1 MGMKRKYVAVLMG
14 IMVATTS
21 VPTMVYAEDSKTEAA
36 ADAVDTT
43 DESVEADA
51 SGESSDESQENQES
65 QENVVLG
72 EVKSVSVS
80 DSEITIAVGTMKEMG
95 QPGDDGQNGGE
106 PNSQGGEA
114 PSDQDGEAPEKPEG
128 DNQDGEAPSMLDLTG
143 EEQTITVTADTV
155 ITKQAGGMQPGGDG
169 QNSDAPEKPEG
180 DDQSAD
186 SSDGE
191 APEKPEG
198 DDQSA
203 DSSDGGAPEKS
214 EGDDQ
219 SADSSDGGAPEK
231 SEGDDQSAD
240 SSDGEAPEKPDGDA
254 RDGGAP
260 EENGQSAEAEEIS
273 LSDIQEGDTVSVTL
287 DEDGNAASITVMSME
302 MGGQGGP
309 GGDGQ
314 GAPGQGGPGGQS
326 QGVDSYTA
334 VNEYIEDT
342 TVSNETIESTGT
354 DENAAL
360 ISSGANVTLDNDT
373 ITRTS
378 ADSQGGDNSS
388 FYGVGAAVLATDGT
402 AYVKDGS
409 VTTDAAGG
417 AGLFAYGDGTVYAS
431 DTTVKTAQDTSGGVH
446 VAGGGTLYGWNLDVE
461 TNGESSAAIRSD
473 RGGGTMVIDGGNYV
487 SNGVGSPAIYSTA
500 DIAVSNATL
509 TANGSEA
516 VCIEGLNSIHLYDCD
531 LTGNMSDL
539 DQNDNTWT
547 VILYQSMSGD
557 SEVGNS
563 TFQMD
568 GGSLTSENGG
578 VFYTTNTEST
588 ITLNNVDINYNDENE
603 FFLQCT
609 GNTNQ
614 RGWGQSG
621 ANGAD
626 CHFTGISQDMQGNV
640 IWDSISDLDFYL
652 TDGSSLTGAVVDDE
666 SYAGEGGEGYCNVY
680 VSADS
685 TWTVTGD
692 STVSSL
698 ENEGTIV
705 DSNGKTVTIQGTDGT
720 VYVQGDSEYTITT
733 GSYSDTADM
742 SGATAIQD
750 QSVYTVEKPDQL

>member
-1 MGMKRKYVAVLMG
+1 MGMKRRYLAVLMG
-14 IMVATTS
+14 VMVATTS
-21 VPTMVYAEDSKTEAA
+21 VPAMVYAENVKTERA
-36 ADAVDTT
+36 AD
-43 DESVEADA
+43 EA
-51 SGESSDESQENQES
+51 SDESSEKADGSDENAQSDEAE
-65 QENVVLG
+65 ENVVLG
-72 EVKSVSVS
+72 EVKSVS
-80 DSEITIAVGTMKEMG
+80 DTEITIAVGTMKEMG
-95 QPGDDGQNGGE
+95 QPGGNGQGQTITITENTVITKQSGGMQQGQTGGDGQNGG
-106 PNSQGGEA
+106 
-114 PSDQDGEAPEKPEG
+114 
-128 DNQDGEAPSMLDLTG
+128 
-143 EEQTITVTADTV
+143 V
-155 ITKQAGGMQPGGDG
+155 
-169 QNSDAPEKPEG
+169 
-180 DDQSAD
+180 
-186 SSDGE
+186 
-191 APEKPEG
+191 
-198 DDQSA
+198 
-203 DSSDGGAPEKS
+203 
-214 EGDDQ
+214 
-219 SADSSDGGAPEK
+219 
-231 SEGDDQSAD
+231 
-240 SSDGEAPEKPDGDA
+240 PEKPDG
-254 RDGGAP
+254 
-260 EENGQSAEAEEIS
+260 NGQGAEAEEIS
-273 LSDIQEGDTVSVTL
+273 LSDIQEGDIVSITL

-302 MGGQGGP
+302 MS
-309 GGDGQ
+309 
-314 GAPGQGGPGGQS
+314 GQS

-334 VNEYIEDT
+334 VNEYTEDT
-342 TVSNETIESTGT
+342 TVSGETLESTGT

-360 ISSGANVTLDNDT
+360 ISSGASVTLDNDT

-378 ADSQGGDNSS
+378 DSSTGGDNSS

-431 DTTVKTAQDTSGGVH
+431 GTTVKTTQDTSGGVH
-446 VAGGGTLYGWNLDVE
+446 VAGGGTLYGWDLDVE

-500 DIAVSNATL
+500 DIAVSNASL

-588 ITLNNVDINYNDENE
+588 ITLSNVDINYNDDNE

-652 TDGSSLTGAVVDDE
+652 TEGSSLTGAVVDDE
-666 SYAGEGGEGYCNVY
+666 TYAGEGGGGYCNIY
-680 VSADS
+680 VSSDS
-685 TWTVTGD
+685 TW
-692 STVSSL
+692 
-698 ENEGTIV
+698 NC
-705 DSNGKTVTIQGTDGT
+705 NW
-720 VYVQGDSEYTITT
+720 
-733 GSYSDTADM
+733 
-742 SGATAIQD
+742 
-750 QSVYTVEKPDQL
+750 

>member
-1 MGMKRKYVAVLMG
+1 MGMKRRYLAVLMG

-21 VPTMVYAEDSKTEAA
+21 VPAMVYAEDSKTEAA
-36 ADAVDTT
+36 ADAA
-43 DESVEADA
+43 DESGEADA
-51 SGESSDESQENQES
+51 SGEKGDESQENA
-65 QENVVLG
+65 VLG
-72 EVKSVSVS
+72 EVKSVS

-95 QPGDDGQNGGE
+95 QPGGDGQDGGAPDGNG
-106 PNSQGGEA
+106 QG
-114 PSDQDGEAPEKPEG
+114 
-128 DNQDGEAPSMLDLTG
+128 GEAPSMLDLTG
-143 EEQTITVTADTV
+143 EEQTITITADTV
-155 ITKQAGGMQPGGDG
+155 LTKQAGGMQPGGDG
-169 QNSDAPEKPEG
+169 QNGGAPDGQPG
-180 DDQSAD
+180 GNGQ
-186 SSDGE
+186 DGE

-203 DSSDGGAPEKS
+203 DPSDGADDSRSEDNGDAADATGDNQNGEAPE
-214 EGDDQ
+214 E
-219 SADSSDGGAPEK
+219 P
-231 SEGDDQSAD
+231 
-240 SSDGEAPEKPDGDA
+240 DGEAQDGEASEKPDGDQN
-254 RDGGAP
+254 GGAP
-260 EENGQSAEAEEIS
+260 DGDGQSAEAEEIS
-273 LSDIQEGDTVSVTL
+273 LFDIQEGDIVSITL

-302 MGGQGGP
+302 MGGQGQP

-334 VNEYIEDT
+334 ANEYTEDT

-402 AYVKDGS
+402 AYVKEGS

-431 DTTVKTAQDTSGGVH
+431 GTTVKTTQDTSGGVH
-446 VAGGGTLYGWNLDVE
+446 VAGGGTLYGWDLNVE

-473 RGGGTMVIDGGNYV
+473 RGGGTMVIDGGTYV

-500 DIAVSNATL
+500 DIAVSNANL

-516 VCIEGLNSIHLYDCD
+516 ICIEGLNSIHLYDCD

-563 TFQMD
+563 TFQMN

-588 ITLNNVDINYNDENE
+588 ITLSNVDITYNDDNE

-640 IWDSISDLDFYL
+640 IWDSISNLDFYL
-652 TDGSSLTGAVVDDE
+652 TEGSSLTGAVVDNE
-666 SYAGEGGEGYCNVY
+666 SYAGEGGAGYCNVY

-698 ENEGTIV
+698 ENEGTII
-705 DSNGKTVTIQGTDGT
+705 DSEGKTVTIQGTDGT
-720 VYVQGDSEYTITT
+720 VYVQGDSGYTITT
-733 GSYSDTADM
+733 GSYSDTADL
-742 SGATAIQD
+742 SRATAIQD
-750 QSVYTVEKPDQL
+750 QSAYTVE

>member
-1 MGMKRKYVAVLMG
+1 MGMKRRYLAVLMG

-21 VPTMVYAEDSKTEAA
+21 VPAMVYAEDSKTETA
-36 ADAVDTT
+36 ADAAN
-43 DESVEADA
+43 DESGEAA
-51 SGESSDESQENQES
+51 ASDENGDES

-72 EVKSVSVS
+72 EVKSVS

-95 QPGDDGQNGGE
+95 QPGGDGQNGGA
-106 PNSQGGEA
+106 PDGNGQG
-114 PSDQDGEAPEKPEG
+114 
-128 DNQDGEAPSMLDLTG
+128 GEAPSMLDLTG
-143 EEQTITVTADTV
+143 EEQTITITADTV
-155 ITKQAGGMQPGGDG
+155 ITKQASGMQPGGDG
-169 QNSDAPEKPEG
+169 QNGGASEKPEG
-180 DDQSAD
+180 DGQNSD
-186 SSDGE
+186 SSDG
-191 APEKPEG
+191 ASDSQDAA
-198 DDQSA
+198 DDNQESENT
-203 DSSDGGAPEKS
+203 DS
-214 EGDDQ
+214 Q
-219 SADSSDGGAPEK
+219 
-231 SEGDDQSAD
+231 
-240 SSDGEAPEKPDGDA
+240 DGEEPEKPDG
-254 RDGGAP
+254 
-260 EENGQSAEAEEIS
+260 NGQSAEAEEIS
-273 LSDIQEGDTVSVTL
+273 LSDIQEGDIVSITL

-302 MGGQGGP
+302 MDGQGQS
-309 GGDGQ
+309 GGDEQ

-342 TVSNETIESTGT
+342 TISNETIESTGT

-360 ISSGANVTLDNDT
+360 ISSGASVTLDNDT

-378 ADSQGGDNSS
+378 EDSKGGDNSS

-431 DTTVKTAQDTSGGVH
+431 GTIVKTTQDTSGGVH
-446 VAGGGTLYGWNLDVE
+446 VAGGGTLYGWDLDVE

-500 DIAVSNATL
+500 DIAVSNASL

-578 VFYTTNTEST
+578 VFYTTNIEST

-621 ANGAD
+621 VNGAD
-626 CHFTGISQDMQGNV
+626 CHFTGISQDMQGDV

-652 TDGSSLTGAVVDDE
+652 TEGSSLTGAVVDDE

>member
-1 MGMKRKYVAVLMG
+1 MKRRYLAVLMG

-21 VPTMVYAEDSKTEAA
+21 VPAMVYAEDSKTETA
-36 ADAVDTT
+36 ADAAN
-43 DESVEADA
+43 DESGEAA
-51 SGESSDESQENQES
+51 ASDENGDES

-72 EVKSVSVS
+72 EVKSVS

-95 QPGDDGQNGGE
+95 QPGGDGQNGGA
-106 PNSQGGEA
+106 PDGNGQG
-114 PSDQDGEAPEKPEG
+114 
-128 DNQDGEAPSMLDLTG
+128 GEAPSMLDLTG
-143 EEQTITVTADTV
+143 EEQTITITADTV
-155 ITKQAGGMQPGGDG
+155 ITKQASGMQPGGDG
-169 QNSDAPEKPEG
+169 QNGGASEKPEG
-180 DDQSAD
+180 DGQNSD
-186 SSDGE
+186 SSDG
-191 APEKPEG
+191 ASDSQDAA
-198 DDQSA
+198 DDNQESENT
-203 DSSDGGAPEKS
+203 DS
-214 EGDDQ
+214 Q
-219 SADSSDGGAPEK
+219 
-231 SEGDDQSAD
+231 
-240 SSDGEAPEKPDGDA
+240 DGEEPEKPDG
-254 RDGGAP
+254 
-260 EENGQSAEAEEIS
+260 NGQSAEAEEIS
-273 LSDIQEGDTVSVTL
+273 LSDIQEGDIVSITL

-302 MGGQGGP
+302 M
-309 GGDGQ
+309 DGQ
-314 GAPGQGGPGGQS
+314 GQSGGDEQGAQGQGGPGGQS

-334 VNEYIEDT
+334 INEYIEDT

-417 AGLFAYGDGTVYAS
+417 AGLFAYDDGTVYAS
-431 DTTVKTAQDTSGGVH
+431 GTTVETTQDTSGGVH
-446 VAGGGTLYGWNLDVE
+446 VAGGGTLYGWDLDVE

-473 RGGGTMVIDGGNYV
+473 RGGGTMVLDGGNYV

-500 DIAVSNATL
+500 DIAVSNASL

-588 ITLNNVDINYNDENE
+588 ITLNNVDINYNDDNE

-621 ANGAD
+621 VNGAD
-626 CHFTGISQDMQGNV
+626 CHFTGISQDMQGDV

-652 TDGSSLTGAVVDDE
+652 TEGSSLTGAVVDDE

-680 VSADS
+680 ISADS

-733 GSYSDTADM
+733 GFYSDTADM

>member
-1 MGMKRKYVAVLMG
+1 MGMKRRYLAVLMG

-21 VPTMVYAEDSKTEAA
+21 VPAMVYAEDSKTETA
-36 ADAVDTT
+36 ADAAN
-43 DESVEADA
+43 DESGEADA
-51 SGESSDESQENQES
+51 SDENGDES

-72 EVKSVSVS
+72 EVKSVS

-95 QPGDDGQNGGE
+95 QPGGDGQNGGA
-106 PNSQGGEA
+106 PDGNGQG
-114 PSDQDGEAPEKPEG
+114 
-128 DNQDGEAPSMLDLTG
+128 GEAPSMLDLTG
-143 EEQTITVTADTV
+143 EEQTITITADTV
-155 ITKQAGGMQPGGDG
+155 ITKQASGMQPGGDG
-169 QNSDAPEKPEG
+169 QNGGASEKPEG
-180 DDQSAD
+180 DGQNSD
-186 SSDGE
+186 SSDG
-191 APEKPEG
+191 ASDSQDAA
-198 DDQSA
+198 DDNQESENT
-203 DSSDGGAPEKS
+203 DS
-214 EGDDQ
+214 Q
-219 SADSSDGGAPEK
+219 
-231 SEGDDQSAD
+231 
-240 SSDGEAPEKPDGDA
+240 DGEEPEKPDG
-254 RDGGAP
+254 
-260 EENGQSAEAEEIS
+260 NGQSAEAEEIS
-273 LSDIQEGDTVSVTL
+273 LSDIQEGDIVSITL

-302 MGGQGGP
+302 MDGQGQS
-309 GGDGQ
+309 GGDEQ

-431 DTTVKTAQDTSGGVH
+431 GTIVKTTQDTSGGVH
-446 VAGGGTLYGWNLDVE
+446 VAGGGTLYGWDLDVE

-487 SNGVGSPAIYSTA
+487 SNGVGSPAVYSTA

-516 VCIEGLNSIHLYDCD
+516 ICIEGLNSIHLYDCD

-588 ITLNNVDINYNDENE
+588 ITLNNVDINYNDDNE

-614 RGWGQSG
+614 RGWGQAG

-733 GSYSDTADM
+733 GSYSDTADL

>member
-21 VPTMVYAEDSKTEAA
+21 VPAMVYAEDSKTEVA
-36 ADAVDTT
+36 ADAADIT

-155 ITKQAGGMQPGGDG
+155 IAKQAGGMQPGGDG

-191 APEKPEG
+191 APEKP
-198 DDQSA
+198 
-203 DSSDGGAPEKS
+203 
-214 EGDDQ
+214 
-219 SADSSDGGAPEK
+219 
-231 SEGDDQSAD
+231 
-240 SSDGEAPEKPDGDA
+240 DGDA

-260 EENGQSAEAEEIS
+260 EENGQSAGAEEIS

-302 MGGQGGP
+302 MG
-309 GGDGQ
+309 
-314 GAPGQGGPGGQS
+314 GQGGPGGQS

-431 DTTVKTAQDTSGGVH
+431 GTTVKTTQDTSGGVH
-446 VAGGGTLYGWNLDVE
+446 VAGGGTLYGWDLNVE

-652 TDGSSLTGAVVDDE
+652 TDGSSLTGAVVGDE

-733 GSYSDTADM
+733 GSYSDTADL